1 MNQYKSSVSTSL
13 HNGLLSF
20 LIALSITFLTPS
32 IYLKKCFKK
41 SLLYEVTGR
50 PYLCSLNI
58 CVIFSGWLATY
69 IYHYLYSSTLQKF
82 IYLIYTPFC
91 EAIYIGWAHYKM
103 PEYKRVELVVNVLQ
117 DYWNLILLTK
127 AMQANKEANKA
138 VKDLGDGLN
147 QAKLPCEI
155 VRVLGFNG

>member
-1 MNQYKSSVSTSL
+1 
-13 HNGLLSF
+13 
-20 LIALSITFLTPS
+20 
-32 IYLKKCFKK
+32 
-41 SLLYEVTGR
+41 
-50 PYLCSLNI
+50 
-58 CVIFSGWLATY
+58 
-69 IYHYLYSSTLQKF
+69 
-82 IYLIYTPFC
+82 
-91 EAIYIGWAHYKM
+91 M